1 MNFSDYSK
9 AKRAVNDLSPESK
22 KVLDDFL
29 KNYNGKS
36 ESELIDEIIKTAVKS
51 KKEGKL
57 SDSDIDNFYKMLY
70 PMLSGEQVKKLDE
83 VVKMLKNNC

>member
-36 ESELIDEIIKTAVKS
+36 ESDLIDEIIKTAVKS

-57 SDSDIDNFYKMLY
+57 TDSDIDNFYKMLY

>member
-9 AKRAVNDLSPESK
+9 AKRVANDLSPESK
-22 KVLDDFL
+22 KILDDFL
-29 KNYNGKS
+29 KSYHGKS
-36 ESELIDEIIKTAVKS
+36 ESDLIDEIIKTAVKS

-57 SDSDIDNFYKMLY
+57 TDGDIDNFYKMIY